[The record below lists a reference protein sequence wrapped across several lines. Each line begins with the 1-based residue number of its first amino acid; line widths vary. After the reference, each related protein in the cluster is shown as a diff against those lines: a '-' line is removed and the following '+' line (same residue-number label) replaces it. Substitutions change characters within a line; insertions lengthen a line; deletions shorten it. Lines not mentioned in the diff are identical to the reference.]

1 MRMEESY
8 LLSLNRVKLANL
20 EGAVALKGTSEI
32 PEVTVHL
39 DKER

>member
-20 EGAVALKGTSEI
+20 EGTVALKGTSEI
-32 PEVTVHL
+32 PEVTVYL